1 MPREKILALILAGG
15 EGGRLE
21 VLTRQRAKPAMP
33 FGGVYRLID
42 FALSNCLHSGLS
54 DVWVVEQY
62 ELHSLNEHLSNGRPW
77 DLDRTYGG
85 LQVLPPNQS
94 KHGKEKGGFA
104 EGNADAIYRQR
115 SLIREFDPDVLL
127 VLSADHLYKLD
138 YGRLL
143 DRHRE
148 LRADLTLVSTR
159 VPREEASRF
168 GVVEVD
174 GEGRVTGFEYKPG
187 KPKGDLVTTEVFAY
201 DARKLL
207 DTLERLAK
215 DGGEGKEGKDG
226 EAPLKDFGD
235 RLLPRLVEEGRVFD
249 FRHEGYW
256 KDVGTVDSYWQAH
269 MDLLEPEPALA
280 PDAADWPI
288 LTTGAQRLPAR
299 IEAEARIAGSLI
311 APGCRVAGRVER
323 SVLSPGVVV
332 ERGAEVRDSI
342 LLHDAVVRAG
352 ARVERAILDAGVE
365 VGEGVRIGEAGRD
378 LALVGQR
385 IRIPARDRVPP
396 GARVEPEAK
405 PGDGRDDE

>member
-1 MPREKILALILAGG
+1 MPREKVLALILAGG

-94 KHGKEKGGFA
+94 KHGEERGGFA
-104 EGNADAIYRQR
+104 AGNADAIYRQR

-207 DTLERLAK
+207 DTLEWLAK

-235 RLLPRLVEEGRVFD
+235 RLLPRLVDEGRVFD

-269 MDLLEPEPALA
+269 MDLLDPKPALA
-280 PDAADWPI
+280 PDDPAWPI

-299 IEAEARIAGSLI
+299 IEEEARIAGSLI

-365 VGEGVRIGEAGRD
+365 VGEGARIGEAGRD

-385 IRIPARDRVPP
+385 IRIPAGDRVPP

>member
-1 MPREKILALILAGG
+1 MI
-15 EGGRLE
+15 
-21 VLTRQRAKPAMP
+21 
-33 FGGVYRLID
+33 
-42 FALSNCLHSGLS
+42 
-54 DVWVVEQY
+54 EQY

-94 KHGKEKGGFA
+94 KHGEEEGGFA

-148 LRADLTLVSTR
+148 LQADLTLVSTR
-159 VPREEASRF
+159 VPREQASRF

-174 GEGRVTGFEYKPG
+174 GEGRVTGFEYKPEYAEERS
-187 KPKGDLVTTEVFAY
+187 GDHRGL
-201 DARKLL
+201 
-207 DTLERLAK
+207 RLRRPQAPRHP
-215 DGGEGKEGKDG
+215 GPAGEGGRGRGG

-269 MDLLEPEPALA
+269 MDLLAPEPALSPTTRPGQSSPPA
-280 PDAADWPI
+280 PSACRPASKKRRGSPAA
-288 LTTGAQRLPAR
+288 
-299 IEAEARIAGSLI
+299 
-311 APGCRVAGRVER
+311 
-323 SVLSPGVVV
+323 
-332 ERGAEVRDSI
+332 
-342 LLHDAVVRAG
+342 
-352 ARVERAILDAGVE
+352 
-365 VGEGVRIGEAGRD
+365 
-378 LALVGQR
+378 
-385 IRIPARDRVPP
+385 
-396 GARVEPEAK
+396 
-405 PGDGRDDE
+405 